1 MGEVRRLVNHPVK
14 AFSTVED
21 QVKLLRSRGL
31 ELDDEAQASQWL
43 RSIGYYRLSGY
54 WYPYRQM
61 ESAPQGS
68 RKDDFVPGTSFNDV
82 VGLYEFDRKLRTLIH
97 DGIERIEVAMRAQVS
112 AYLGKIGPLAY
123 QDPNNFRPSFDHKR
137 WLDTVNMRVNRAR
150 THSEPVRHHDQKYGG
165 ALPIW
170 VLTEVLD
177 FADVSRLFEGLPSAV
192 QWRIA
197 GELGIQIDT
206 FSLSRSQRS
215 RVKKLHPMVRWLEQL
230 TVLRNSAAHHSRLWN
245 RNFVPVSTAAL
256 RTVEDLQA
264 LPEGESKRVY
274 GALVV
279 MTFLL
284 HRISPGT
291 TWGLKVCDLVE
302 ESFQALSFRSP
313 REMGFPEGWRS
324 LPVWHLPNGST

>member
-1 MGEVRRLVNHPVK
+1 MNHPVK

-54 WYPYRQM
+54 WYPYRQPA
-61 ESAPQGS
+61 SAPQGS
-68 RKDDFVPGTSFNDV
+68 RKDVFIPGSSFNDV
-82 VGLYEFDRKLRTLIH
+82 IRLYEFDRKLRTLIH

-112 AYLGKIGPLAY
+112 AYLGKISPLAY
-123 QDPNNFRPSFDHKR
+123 QDPTNFRPSFDHKR
-137 WLDTVNMRVNRAR
+137 WADIVNKRVNRAR

-165 ALPIW
+165 SLPIW

-177 FADVSRLFEGLPSAV
+177 FADVSRLFEGLPAAA

-197 GELGIQIDT
+197 GELGIHIDT
-206 FSLSRSQRS
+206 SSLSRSQRA
-215 RVKKLHPMVRWLEQL
+215 RAKKLHPMVRWLEQL
-230 TVLRNSAAHHSRLWN
+230 TVLRNTGAHHSRLWN
-245 RNFVPVSTAAL
+245 RNFVPVATAAL

-274 GALVV
+274 GALVL

-284 HRISPGT
+284 RHISPGT

-302 ESFQALSFRSP
+302 ESFQALSYRSP
-313 REMGFPEGWRS
+313 QEMGFPAGWRS
-324 LPVWHLPNGST
+324 LPIWTP